1 MKKFLSCIL
10 LLALGLSVWGQA
22 NIQVQTKTE
31 QYDLSDAYSITF
43 EDSGRVQVI
52 KTRYHGDVRIPMTD
66 LIQIHFNDTAV
77 SLADQIKNLENC
89 EIMKTLLLEG
99 VPGLSPDFF
108 WQYLNSPS
116 VTKVFIPTDDA
127 FLTIPSFSLA
137 PRSEELLSIT
147 LNKEKSFPFT
157 MKSIFYNPLTGE
169 KKRDWSSSYS
179 QDVIIETL
187 KRLVL
192 NQFVVGTDNVTYTAT
207 GSEIEYKD
215 GQYEGTYQKTA
226 ALSGWQ
232 NFPKINVLQ
241 EFGGADGKTYL
252 VTDECVHETT
262 SLTYEALSEI
272 APRFLSL
279 MDVPVQ
285 LLIDCGYVAEEDAAS
300 VTFFKTQIGRKI
312 FNWTSSQVNYTIFA
326 PSDEAIDEVVNSG
339 EICTW
344 EMIEAYKNEFQ
355 GNANTDIW
363 LHEQIAKVM
372 SFIKRHI
379 CFGNVM
385 IGVSHGRSEYSEYA
399 TCDLSSDGVARF
411 IGVKKNSST
420 EQLEIS
426 NERTTAKTVSGM
438 VRYVRD
444 PISLRMI
451 DSYDVIFSTLDAG
464 NGMVMQID
472 KAMMV
477 YDY

>member
-31 QYDLSDAYSITF
+31 QYDLSDVYSITF

-108 WQYLNSPS
+108 LQYLNSPS

-127 FLTIPSFSLA
+127 FLTIPSHRLY

-147 LNKEKSFPFT
+147 LNKERSFPFI
-157 MKSIFYNPLTGE
+157 MKKKETGSSIYS
-169 KKRDWSSSYS
+169 RDE
-179 QDVIIETL
+179 IIETL

-192 NQFVVGTDNVTYTAT
+192 NQFVVGTNNPTYTAT

-215 GQYEGTYQKTA
+215 GQYEGTYQKMA
-226 ALSGWQ
+226 ALIGQQ

-241 EFGGADGKTYL
+241 EFDGADGKTYL

-262 SLTYEALSEI
+262 SLTYKALSEI

-285 LLIDCGYVAEEDAAS
+285 LLIDCGYVAEENAAS
-300 VTFFKTQIGRKI
+300 VTFFKNSNKI

-326 PSDEAIDEVVNSG
+326 PSDEAIDEVINSG

-355 GNANTDIW
+355 GDANTDIW

-385 IGVSHGRSEYSEYA
+385 IGTSHGQSEYA
-399 TCDLSSDGVARF
+399 TCDLSSDGVARY
-411 IGVKKNSST
+411 IGVKKDGNA
-420 EQLEIS
+420 ERLEIS

-444 PISLRMI
+444 PISLS
-451 DSYDVIFSTLDAG
+451 SYDVIFSTLDAG

>member
-108 WQYLNSPS
+108 LQYLNSPS

-127 FLTIPSFSLA
+127 FLTIPSHRLA

-147 LNKEKSFPFT
+147 LNKERSFPFI
-157 MKSIFYNPLTGE
+157 MKKKETGSSIYS
-169 KKRDWSSSYS
+169 RDE
-179 QDVIIETL
+179 IIETL

-192 NQFVVGTDNVTYTAT
+192 NQFVVGTNNPTYTAT

-226 ALSGWQ
+226 ALIGQQ

-241 EFGGADGKTYL
+241 EFDGADGKTYL

-300 VTFFKTQIGRKI
+300 VTFFKTQIGRR

-355 GNANTDIW
+355 GDANTDIW

-385 IGVSHGRSEYSEYA
+385 IGASHGQSEYA
-399 TCDLSSDGVARF
+399 TCDLSSDGVARY
-411 IGVKKNSST
+411 IGVKKDSNA
-420 EQLEIS
+420 ERLEIS

-444 PISLRMI
+444 PISLS
-451 DSYDVIFSTLDAG
+451 SYDVIFSTLDTG